1 MSTCDLKFISNK
13 TLSEKSI
20 TDYKKKNKDPKTDKE
35 KEERK
40 SKIMKETDTLHD
52 MHSTGRGVGDSADIQ
67 WIINDQFEKHDG
79 VDAATFMAIS
89 TVGKGDPLI
98 EGAKYYYGS
107 DANANAFG
115 TPGSSGRG
123 KGLSNLE
130 TTMAKFFDETYD
142 LPSLCKSEFIS
153 GETLSYTIKQIM
165 DEPDKFIALMDA
177 NKTKIDVI
185 EIQVPVDKEA
195 KQKLFKTPANEAKIK
210 KVATFILKFFFP
222 GSYGKV
228 LFPIDAKSGPL
239 PCIFQD
245 IDSVGNLATALTIGD
260 SATGGVDEK
269 KNKSESALSCRK
281 QSRDIPFNQ
290 PNQPLFFPFTEPIP
304 KRRYVFD
311 SQEFT
316 KKIYKIYY
324 TEKAKR
330 PFNSQNKDSM
340 VLVVERIPTAA
351 GGAAAAVWEAPFE
364 LSNSGSTLSGVGVPT
379 LKKLITIIEDA
390 ARPPISLS
398 SKSKLKPKPKPKRIP
413 LKIPSR
419 YI

>member
-1 MSTCDLKFISNK
+1 
-13 TLSEKSI
+13 
-20 TDYKKKNKDPKTDKE
+20 
-35 KEERK
+35 
-40 SKIMKETDTLHD
+40 
-52 MHSTGRGVGDSADIQ
+52 
-67 WIINDQFEKHDG
+67 
-79 VDAATFMAIS
+79 
-89 TVGKGDPLI
+89 
-98 EGAKYYYGS
+98 
-107 DANANAFG
+107 
-115 TPGSSGRG
+115 
-123 KGLSNLE
+123 
-130 TTMAKFFDETYD
+130 
-142 LPSLCKSEFIS
+142 
-153 GETLSYTIKQIM
+153 M

-177 NKTKIDVI
+177 NKNKIDVI

-195 KQKLFKTPANEAKIK
+195 KQELFKTPANEAKIK

-222 GSYGKV
+222 GPYGKV
-228 LFPIDAKSGPL
+228 LFPVDAKSGPL

-290 PNQPLFFPFTEPIP
+290 PNQPLFFPFTDIP

-316 KKIYKIYY
+316 KNIYEIYY

-340 VLVVERIPTAA
+340 VLVVKRK
-351 GGAAAAVWEAPFE
+351 GGVEWKAQFE

-390 ARPPISLS
+390 AQDISIFKENQNQNQNVYL
-398 SKSKLKPKPKPKRIP
+398 
-413 LKIPSR
+413 
-419 YI
+419 